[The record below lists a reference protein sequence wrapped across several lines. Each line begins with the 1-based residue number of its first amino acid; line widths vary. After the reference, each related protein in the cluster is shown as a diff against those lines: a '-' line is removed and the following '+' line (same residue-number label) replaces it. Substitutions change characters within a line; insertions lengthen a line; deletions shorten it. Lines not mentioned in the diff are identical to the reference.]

1 MAYETVL
8 YDVADRI
15 CTVTLN
21 RPEKLNA
28 WTRQMHLDLK
38 DAMQKAGAD
47 PDVRVDH
54 PDGRRP
60 RLLRRS
66 RHGRPAGDRRRRRR
80 PTAVTKA
87 STDLPGG
94 STLAEFRMN
103 YSYFPAIPKFIIA
116 AINGPA
122 AGLGFVIPLY
132 ADLRFA
138 AESAVFTTAF
148 AQRGLIAEHGVSWL
162 LPRLVGLPA
171 AMDLLCSARKF
182 RAPEALSLGL
192 VSRVIAD
199 DKLMAETRAYAR
211 LLADTVSPRSV
222 AVMKRQIW
230 EAEFQTL
237 AEATVQANHEM
248 ELSFQTADFK
258 EGVAALPRKARGAI
272 HGDLSRF
279 PPQSSGRC
287 QRLTLTE
294 GS

>member
-8 YDVADRI
+8 YDVADRV
-15 CTVTLN
+15 CTITLN

-28 WTRQMHLDLK
+28 WTRQMHLDLRE
-38 DAMQKAGAD
+38 AMQKAGGDDSVRAIILTGAGRGFCAGAD
-47 PDVRVDH
+47 MGGLQAIGAGASASAD
-54 PDGRRP
+54 
-60 RLLRRS
+60 RS
-66 RHGRPAGDRRRRRR
+66 
-80 PTAVTKA
+80 TKA
-87 STDLPGG
+87 HATLDGG
-94 STLAEFRMN
+94 STLPEFKMN
-103 YSYFPAIPKFIIA
+103 YAYFPTIPKFIIA

-138 AESAVFTTAF
+138 SESAVFTTAF

-182 RAPEALSLGL
+182 RAPEALAMGL

-199 DKLMAETRAYAR
+199 DKLMAETRAYAT
-211 LLADTVSPRSV
+211 LLANTVSPRSV

-237 AEATVQANHEM
+237 AEATTQANHEM

-258 EGVAALPRKARGAI
+258 EGVAHYLEKRAARFTGK
-272 HGDLSRF
+272 
-279 PPQSSGRC
+279 
-287 QRLTLTE
+287 
-294 GS
+294 

>member
-1 MAYETVL
+1 MAYEAVL
-8 YDVADRI
+8 YEVADRL
-15 CTVTLN
+15 CTITLN

-28 WTRQMHLDLK
+28 WTRQMHFDLK
-38 DAMQKAGAD
+38 DAMHTAGAD
-47 PDVRVDH
+47 PDVRAIILTGA
-54 PDGRRP
+54 GR
-60 RLLRRS
+60 
-66 RHGRPAGDRRRRRR
+66 GFCAGADMGGLQAIGAGAAAANDRA
-80 PTAVTKA
+80 PN
-87 STDLPGG
+87 SQSDLPGG
-94 STLAEFRMN
+94 SVLAEFRMN

-162 LPRLVGLPA
+162 LPRLIGLPA

-182 RAPEALSLGL
+182 RAPEALTLGL

-222 AVMKRQIW
+222 AVIKRQIW

-237 AEATVQANHEM
+237 AEATVQANQEM

-258 EGVAALPRKARGAI
+258 EGVAHFLEKRAAR
-272 HGDLSRF
+272 F
-279 PPQSSGRC
+279 SGR
-287 QRLTLTE
+287 
-294 GS
+294 

>member
-15 CTVTLN
+15 CTITLN

-28 WTRQMHLDLK
+28 WTHQMHLDLK
-38 DAMQKAGAD
+38 DALHKAGAD
-47 PDVRVDH
+47 PEVRAIVLTGA
-54 PDGRRP
+54 GRGFCAGADMSG
-60 RLLRRS
+60 LQAIGAGASADRS
-66 RHGRPAGDRRRRRR
+66 SQ
-80 PTAVTKA
+80 VTTTLA
-87 STDLPGG
+87 GG

-132 ADLRFA
+132 ADVRFA

-162 LPRLVGLPA
+162 LPRLIGVSA
-171 AMDLLCSARKF
+171 ALDLLCSARKF
-182 RAPEALSLGL
+182 RAPEALALGL

-230 EAEFQTL
+230 ESAFQSL
-237 AEATVQANHEM
+237 AEATTQANYEM

-258 EGVAALPRKARGAI
+258 EGVAHFLEKRAAQ
-272 HGDLSRF
+272 F
-279 PPQSSGRC
+279 TGR
-287 QRLTLTE
+287 
-294 GS
+294 

>member
-8 YDVADRI
+8 YDVTERI
-15 CTVTLN
+15 CTITLN
-21 RPEKLNA
+21 RPDRLNA

-47 PDVRVDH
+47 PEVRAIILTGA
-54 PDGRRP
+54 GRGFCAGADMGG
-60 RLLRRS
+60 LQAIQAGAAVATNTDRS
-66 RHGRPAGDRRRRRR
+66 AKTQP
-80 PTAVTKA
+80 
-87 STDLPGG
+87 DLPVG
-94 STLAEFRMN
+94 STLAEFRMT

-162 LPRLVGLPA
+162 LPRLIGLTA
-171 AMDLLCSARKF
+171 ALDLLCSARKF
-182 RAPEALSLGL
+182 RAPEALSHGL

-222 AVMKRQIW
+222 AVMKRQLW
-230 EAEFQTL
+230 EAQFQTL
-237 AEATVQANHEM
+237 SEATVQANHEM
-248 ELSFQTADFK
+248 ELSFATEDFK
-258 EGVAALPRKARGAI
+258 EGVAHYLEKRAAR
-272 HGDLSRF
+272 F
-279 PPQSSGRC
+279 TGR
-287 QRLTLTE
+287 
-294 GS
+294 

>member
-1 MAYETVL
+1 MAYETIL
-8 YDVADRI
+8 YDVADRV
-15 CTVTLN
+15 CTITLN
-21 RPEKLNA
+21 RPDKLNA

-38 DAMQKAGAD
+38 DAMQKAGGDAD
-47 PDVRVDH
+47 IRAIILTGAGRGFCAGADMGGLQAIGAGASADRSTTASVD
-54 PDGRRP
+54 
-60 RLLRRS
+60 LS
-66 RHGRPAGDRRRRRR
+66 
-80 PTAVTKA
+80 
-87 STDLPGG
+87 GG

-138 AESAVFTTAF
+138 GESAVFTTAF

-162 LPRLVGLPA
+162 LPRLIGLPA
-171 AMDLLCSARKF
+171 ALDLLCSARKF

-192 VSRVIAD
+192 VSRVIPD

-222 AVMKRQIW
+222 AVMKRQVW
-230 EAEFQTL
+230 EAEFQSL
-237 AEATVQANHEM
+237 SEGTVQANHEM

-258 EGVAALPRKARGAI
+258 EGVAHYLEKRAAR
-272 HGDLSRF
+272 F
-279 PPQSSGRC
+279 TGR
-287 QRLTLTE
+287 
-294 GS
+294 

>member
-15 CTVTLN
+15 CTITLN
-21 RPEKLNA
+21 RPDKLNA
-28 WTRQMHLDLK
+28 WTRRMHLDLK
-38 DAMQKAGAD
+38 DAMHTAGAD
-47 PDVRVDH
+47 ADIRVIILTGA
-54 PDGRRP
+54 GRGFCAGADMGG
-60 RLLRRS
+60 LQAIQAGGGSTDRS
-66 RHGRPAGDRRRRRR
+66 
-80 PTAVTKA
+80 TKA
-87 STDLPGG
+87 QPDLPGG
-94 STLAEFRMN
+94 SSLAEFRMN

-171 AMDLLCSARKF
+171 ALDLLCSARKF

-192 VSRVIAD
+192 VNRVVAD
-199 DKLMAETRAYAR
+199 DKLMSESRAYAR

-222 AVMKRQIW
+222 AVMKRQLW
-230 EAEFQTL
+230 ESNFQTL
-237 AEATVQANHEM
+237 SEATVQANHEM

-258 EGVAALPRKARGAI
+258 EGVAHFLERRAARFTG
-272 HGDLSRF
+272 
-279 PPQSSGRC
+279 Q
-287 QRLTLTE
+287 
-294 GS
+294 

>member
-8 YDVADRI
+8 YEVAERI
-15 CTVTLN
+15 CTITLN
-21 RPEKLNA
+21 RPDRLNA

-47 PDVRVDH
+47 EDVRAIILTGA
-54 PDGRRP
+54 GRGFCAGADMGG
-60 RLLRRS
+60 LQAIGAGASADRS
-66 RHGRPAGDRRRRRR
+66 SPAGR
-80 PTAVTKA
+80 
-87 STDLPGG
+87 DLPGG

-103 YSYFPAIPKFIIA
+103 YAYFPAIPKFIIA

-171 AMDLLCSARKF
+171 ALDLLCSARKF

-192 VSRVIAD
+192 VNRVIAD
-199 DKLMAETRAYAR
+199 DKLLAETRAYAR

-222 AVMKRQIW
+222 AVIKRQLW
-230 EAEFQTL
+230 EAAFQTL
-237 AEATVQANHEM
+237 SEATVQANHEM

-258 EGVAALPRKARGAI
+258 EGVAHYLEKRAAR
-272 HGDLSRF
+272 F
-279 PPQSSGRC
+279 TGR
-287 QRLTLTE
+287 
-294 GS
+294 

>member
-1 MAYETVL
+1 MAYETIL
-8 YDVADRI
+8 YKVTERI
-15 CTVTLN
+15 CTITLN
-21 RPEKLNA
+21 RPDRLNA

-47 PDVRVDH
+47 EDVRAIILTGA
-54 PDGRRP
+54 GRGFCAGADMGG
-60 RLLRRS
+60 LQAIGAGASADRS
-66 RHGRPAGDRRRRRR
+66 TPG
-80 PTAVTKA
+80 
-87 STDLPGG
+87 SQDLPGG

-162 LPRLVGLPA
+162 LPRLIGLPA
-171 AMDLLCSARKF
+171 ALDLLCSARKF

-192 VSRVIAD
+192 VSRVIPD

-211 LLADTVSPRSV
+211 LMADTVSPRSV
-222 AVMKRQIW
+222 AVIKRQLW
-230 EAEFQTL
+230 EAAFQTL
-237 AEATVQANHEM
+237 SEATVQANHEM
-248 ELSFQTADFK
+248 DLSFQTADFK
-258 EGVAALPRKARGAI
+258 EGVAHYLEKRAAR
-272 HGDLSRF
+272 F
-279 PPQSSGRC
+279 TGR
-287 QRLTLTE
+287 
-294 GS
+294 

>member
-1 MAYETVL
+1 MTYETIL
-8 YDVADRI
+8 YEIAERI
-15 CTVTLN
+15 CTITLN
-21 RPEKLNA
+21 RPDRLNA

-47 PDVRVDH
+47 EDVRAIILTGA
-54 PDGRRP
+54 GRGFCAGADMGG
-60 RLLRRS
+60 LQAIGAGASADRS
-66 RHGRPAGDRRRRRR
+66 SPAGR
-80 PTAVTKA
+80 
-87 STDLPGG
+87 DLPGG

-171 AMDLLCSARKF
+171 ALDLLCSARKF

-192 VSRVIAD
+192 VNRMIPD
-199 DKLMAETRAYAR
+199 DKLLAETRAYAR

-222 AVMKRQIW
+222 AVIKRQLW
-230 EAEFQTL
+230 EAAFQTL
-237 AEATVQANHEM
+237 SEATVQANHEM
-248 ELSFQTADFK
+248 ELSFQTSDFK
-258 EGVAALPRKARGAI
+258 EGVAHYLEKRAAR
-272 HGDLSRF
+272 F
-279 PPQSSGRC
+279 TGR
-287 QRLTLTE
+287 
-294 GS
+294 

>member
-1 MAYETVL
+1 LAYETIL
-8 YDVADRI
+8 YEVADRL
-15 CTVTLN
+15 CTITLN

-28 WTRQMHLDLK
+28 WTHQMHLDLR

-47 PDVRVDH
+47 EEIRAIILTGA
-54 PDGRRP
+54 GRGFCAGADMGGLQAIGAGGAP
-60 RLLRRS
+60 ADRS
-66 RHGRPAGDRRRRRR
+66 TNTGA
-80 PTAVTKA
+80 
-87 STDLPGG
+87 DLPGG

-103 YSYFPAIPKFIIA
+103 YAYFPAIPKFIVA

-162 LPRLVGLPA
+162 LPKLVGLPA
-171 AMDLLCSARKF
+171 ALDLLCSARKF

-192 VSRVIAD
+192 VNRVIAD

-222 AVMKRQIW
+222 AVMKRQLW
-230 EAEFQTL
+230 EAQFQTL

-248 ELSFQTADFK
+248 GLSFQTADFR
-258 EGVAALPRKARGAI
+258 EGVAHYLEKRAAR
-272 HGDLSRF
+272 F
-279 PPQSSGRC
+279 TGR
-287 QRLTLTE
+287 
-294 GS
+294 

>member
-1 MAYETVL
+1 MTYETIL
-8 YDVADRI
+8 YEVAERI
-15 CTVTLN
+15 CTITLN
-21 RPEKLNA
+21 RPDRLNA

-47 PDVRVDH
+47 EDVRAIILTGA
-54 PDGRRP
+54 GRGFCAGADMGG
-60 RLLRRS
+60 LQAIGAGASADRS
-66 RHGRPAGDRRRRRR
+66 SPVGR
-80 PTAVTKA
+80 
-87 STDLPGG
+87 DLPGG

-171 AMDLLCSARKF
+171 ALDLLCSARKF

-192 VSRVIAD
+192 VSRVIPD

-211 LLADTVSPRSV
+211 LMADTVSPRSV
-222 AVMKRQIW
+222 AVIKRQLW
-230 EAEFQTL
+230 EAAFQTL
-237 AEATVQANHEM
+237 SEATVQANHEM
-248 ELSFQTADFK
+248 DLSFQTADFK
-258 EGVAALPRKARGAI
+258 EGVAHYLKKRAAR
-272 HGDLSRF
+272 F
-279 PPQSSGRC
+279 TGR
-287 QRLTLTE
+287 
-294 GS
+294 

>member
-15 CTVTLN
+15 CTITLN

-28 WTRQMHLDLK
+28 WTRQMHFDLK
-38 DAMQKAGAD
+38 DAMQKAGSDA
-47 PDVRVDH
+47 DVRVIVLTGA
-54 PDGRRP
+54 GRGFCAGADMGG
-60 RLLRRS
+60 LRAIQAGGGNTDRS
-66 RHGRPAGDRRRRRR
+66 
-80 PTAVTKA
+80 TKA
-87 STDLPGG
+87 QPDLPGG
-94 STLAEFRMN
+94 STLAEFRMS

-162 LPRLVGLPA
+162 LPRLVGLPTA
-171 AMDLLCSARKF
+171 LDLLCSARKF
-182 RAPEALSLGL
+182 RASEALLLGL
-192 VSRVIAD
+192 VNRVVAD

-222 AVMKRQIW
+222 SVMKRQIW
-230 EAEFQTL
+230 ESPFQTL

-248 ELSFQTADFK
+248 ELSFATEDFK
-258 EGVAALPRKARGAI
+258 EGVAHFLEKRMPA
-272 HGDLSRF
+272 F
-279 PPQSSGRC
+279 TGR
-287 QRLTLTE
+287 
-294 GS
+294 

>member
-1 MAYETVL
+1 MAYDTVL

-15 CTVTLN
+15 CTIALN

-38 DAMQKAGAD
+38 DAMHRAGAD
-47 PDVRVDH
+47 PEVRAIILTGSGRGFCAGADMGGLQAIGAGTG
-54 PDGRRP
+54 PD
-60 RLLRRS
+60 RS
-66 RHGRPAGDRRRRRR
+66 SKTSPG
-80 PTAVTKA
+80 
-87 STDLPGG
+87 LQGG
-94 STLAEFRMN
+94 STLPEFRMP

-138 AESAVFTTAF
+138 AESAVFTTSF

-162 LPRLVGLPA
+162 LPRLVGLPT

-182 RAPEALSLGL
+182 RAPEALAMGL
-192 VSRVIAD
+192 VSRVIPDA
-199 DKLMAETRAYAR
+199 KLMAETRAYAT
-211 LLADTVSPRSV
+211 LLANTVSPRSV

-237 AEATVQANHEM
+237 AEATTQANHEM

-258 EGVAALPRKARGAI
+258 EGVAHFLEKRAARFTG
-272 HGDLSRF
+272 
-279 PPQSSGRC
+279 Q
-287 QRLTLTE
+287 
-294 GS
+294 